1 MPARIAI
8 RVYLFGSSDATHSAS
23 ARGMPVNAMH
33 EERKLAP
40 ARMNMIMHDRRVAP
54 IRLALKLVRSRPP
67 DHQAMARAP
76 STPYA
81 AASVAVAQPIT
92 ITQTT
97 NTISTVQGMSSR
109 VL

>member
-8 RVYLFGSSDATHSAS
+8 RLYGLGFIDATHSAS
-23 ARGMPVNAMH
+23 TRGMPVNAMH

-40 ARMNMIMHDRRVAP
+40 ARMNRIMHDRRVAP
-54 IRLALKLVRSRPP
+54 IRLALNVVQLRPP
-67 DHQAMARAP
+67 DHPAITSAP

-92 ITQTT
+92 ITQTMKT
-97 NTISTVQGMSSR
+97 MSRMQGTR
-109 VL
+109 RRLR

>member
-1 MPARIAI
+1 MPARTAI
-8 RVYLFGSSDATHSAS
+8 SVYLWGSSDATHSAS
-23 ARGMPVNAMH
+23 TRGMPVNAMQ

-40 ARMNMIMHDRRVAP
+40 ARMKRIMQERRVAP
-54 IRLALKLVRSRPP
+54 IRLEENDSQFNPP
-67 DHQAMARAP
+67 DHPAMMIAP

-97 NTISTVQGMSSR
+97 KTINTMQGTSR
-109 VL
+109 RLR